1 MGTVQYVG
9 RSSGGKD
16 YRNSALGPRIPARK
30 LALAQ
35 CINGLM
41 CNGHFQKTTVRKW
54 THTSLTRFKEEKKKQ
69 LGKANSPDLKKKKIR
84 KSSPDHSS
92 STSLPAPSVAAE
104 VRNNRE
110 QSECQACRP
119 QLPRPVLNERRGRC
133 WQLHHHACSAQT
145 LSRARTAP
153 KPAAPHSRKGEGA
166 PPPWEGSSC
175 AQVGRGHP
183 ETDISRPD
191 P

>member
-9 RSSGGKD
+9 RSSEGKD

-35 CINGLM
+35 CVNGLM
-41 CNGHFQKTTVRKW
+41 CNGHFRKPLLGSGL
-54 THTSLTRFKEEKKKQ
+54 THHSQDLKKKKSNWEKQ
-69 LGKANSPDLKKKKIR
+69 ILQVKKKKIR
-84 KSSPDHSS
+84 KSFPDHSS

-104 VRNNRE
+104 VRNKRE
-110 QSECQACRP
+110 QPECQACRP

-145 LSRARTAP
+145 LSRARTAS

-183 ETDISRPD
+183 ETDIRRPD